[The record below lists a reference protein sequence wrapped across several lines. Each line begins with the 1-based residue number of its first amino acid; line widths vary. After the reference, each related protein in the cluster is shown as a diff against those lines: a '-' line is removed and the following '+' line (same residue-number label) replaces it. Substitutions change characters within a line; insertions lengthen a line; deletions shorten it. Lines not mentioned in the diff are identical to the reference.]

1 MIGGQD
7 LSKFLIQFNPSDWA
21 AQANKQLQASLTQGL
36 QYSEKYAQQA
46 ANVVQ
51 KYDQAAQQQMKSG
64 FNQSQALTAPQRLA
78 TYGALDAY
86 QDTLG
91 LARPVGGSFQLASA
105 LENQVTGQP
114 NTPMQTQQAQG
125 FNQGLLAPPVQ
136 QQSYV
141 PQQPQIQGY

>member
-1 MIGGQD
+1 MIGGKD
-7 LSKFLIQFNPSDWA
+7 LSKFLINFNTSEWA
-21 AQANKQLQASLTQGL
+21 NQANKQLQAALQQGL
-36 QYSEKYAQQA
+36 QYSEKYTNQAVKAQQDY
-46 ANVVQ
+46 N
-51 KYDQAAQQQMKSG
+51 KLAQQQMQQG
-64 FNQSQALTAPQRLA
+64 FNQSQALSAPQRLA

-114 NTPMQTQQAQG
+114 NTAQQQQVAQG

-136 QQSYV
+136 QQSFV
-141 PQQPQIQGY
+141 PQQPNIQGY